1 MEEIVKN
8 ELDALI
14 QEQKERI
21 PQLQKKD
28 PPRGFIMFPY
38 YIYKET
44 ENLDY
49 IQWKENAKRFLEI
62 NFIGDKHV
70 DEFNKTCDEKTL
82 APSQQKKLLAILEAF
97 KKYPQIIESKKAT
110 NRGSNINIS
119 NNISNTNTQS
129 QSQQQGIEILIKSLE
144 DELSV
149 SQLKA
154 LKQIVEKEGDLEKAK
169 PDLIDKIKSF
179 GKDVASNI
187 LANIITNPAIWS
199 CLG

>member
-21 PQLQKKD
+21 PKLVKCEEFCTYYVYD
-28 PPRGFIMFPY
+28 Y
-38 YIYKET
+38 YIE
-44 ENLDY
+44 EAY
-49 IQWKENAKRFLEI
+49 IKWKENAKRFLEI
-62 NFIGDKHV
+62 NFIGDKHI
-70 DEFNKTCDEKTL
+70 DEFNKTCDEKDLT
-82 APSQQKKLLAILEAF
+82 PKQQNKLLAILEAF

-169 PDLIDKIKSF
+169 PELIDKIRSF

-187 LANIITNPAIWS
+187 LANIITNPAIWP